1 MRDLQ
6 VKKKERSSSKK
17 KKKKL
22 LYTTEFCD
30 VIFNI
35 HSISRCRN
43 ETKENLICGK
53 QIDFQDENGR
63 TFF

>member
-17 KKKKL
+17 KQKKL

-30 VIFNI
+30 VFLI
-35 HSISRCRN
+35 SIVYLDVV
-43 ETKENLICGK
+43 TKQKRI
-53 QIDFQDENGR
+53 
-63 TFF
+63 